1 MRQAAEELDQWV
13 DRHEE
18 SNAPVNLAEI
28 LNEGRE
34 RARKAWEKR
43 QALSSGAQTVA

>member
-1 MRQAAEELDQWV
+1 V

-18 SNAPVNLAEI
+18 SKAPVNLAEI

-34 RARKAWEKR
+34 RAREAWEKR
-43 QALSSGAQTVA
+43 QALAAEGADAA